1 VCPWHKATFCLDSGA
16 VLEPPAV
23 DPLERFDVALENGR
37 IRLRR
42 PQKMHR
48 AAPPAD
54 PRCFVIIGAG
64 AAGALAAQTLRE
76 EGFGGRIV
84 MLDRENRVPYDRT
97 VLSKYTLSGEQG
109 AEKTPLQ
116 TQAFYRQQGIER
128 LTAEVTQLDL
138 AARRIICS
146 DGSCHHYDAALLATS
161 GIAQRPDLPGMRQD
175 GVFLLRS
182 RADAEAILARAERSE
197 RVAILGASFI
207 GMEVAAS
214 LRERGLEVT
223 VIGREAVPLARQ
235 LGPQLGGALRALHE
249 RAGVRFELG
258 RNICA
263 LQGEGQVRAVV
274 LEDGTS
280 IPADMVVVG
289 FGVQPA
295 TVGITGLSCNED
307 GSLTVDATM
316 QVVEGLYAAGDI
328 ARFPDRGEGKLI
340 RVEHWRVA
348 EQQGRIAARNMLGL
362 RTAYTATPVFWT
374 IQYLKRVDYIGH
386 AEAWDE
392 IVIHGDLSRPEF
404 LAYFVKGG
412 IVTAAAGMDRDQ
424 DTAALI
430 ALFDQRRHWTPGEL
444 GEKPSA
450 LLGR

>member
-1 VCPWHKATFCLDSGA
+1 
-16 VLEPPAV
+16 
-23 DPLERFDVALENGR
+23 
-37 IRLRR
+37 
-42 PQKMHR
+42 
-48 AAPPAD
+48 
-54 PRCFVIIGAG
+54 
-64 AAGALAAQTLRE
+64 
-76 EGFGGRIV
+76 
-84 MLDRENRVPYDRT
+84 
-97 VLSKYTLSGEQG
+97 
-109 AEKTPLQ
+109 
-116 TQAFYRQQGIER
+116 
-128 LTAEVTQLDL
+128 
-138 AARRIICS
+138 
-146 DGSCHHYDAALLATS
+146 
-161 GIAQRPDLPGMRQD
+161 MRQD